1 MIIEQTKNGILNV
14 DKPQCITSHDVVD
27 AIRKIFPNQRNNFLF
42 SRNNP
47 TKQRINS
54 VKYETNCF

>member
-27 AIRKIFPNQRNNFLF
+27 AIRNRRCYKAFR
-42 SRNNP
+42 
-47 TKQRINS
+47 
-54 VKYETNCF
+54 

>member
-27 AIRKIFPNQRNNFLF
+27 AIRKIFPNQKADPFHRCH
-42 SRNNP
+42 
-47 TKQRINS
+47 RI
-54 VKYETNCF
+54 

>member
-27 AIRKIFPNQRNNFLF
+27 AIRKIFPNQKVGH
-42 SRNNP
+42 
-47 TKQRINS
+47 TG
-54 VKYETNCF
+54 TT